1 MESFKNYITSFWK
14 GLWSLLVGMKV
25 TGKEFVTPKVTF
37 RSLLRRKDNVKIY
50 FAVCRPQD
58 LSFYADNFVEKSGAG
73 YSRSC
78 SLPLFFRSSSSS
90 FTRRGFQMKVFDSV
104 PAFSRSMFLRWV

>member
-1 MESFKNYITSFWK
+1 M
-14 GLWSLLVGMKV
+14 
-25 TGKEFVTPKVTF
+25 
-37 RSLLRRKDNVKIY
+37 RRKDNVKIY

-90 FTRRGFQMKVFDSV
+90 FTRRGFQMKVFDRRIDDRYRLTAETENV
-104 PAFSRSMFLRWV
+104 LRITKEII